1 MVMDAGRCSDGR
13 YGSEIW
19 RILLTLLPGPLPCEA
34 TSGLWIKHL
43 RGSGNSF
50 RSCAQCALGQRC
62 ESDHRPLRDR
72 LAAGHSSRRKSR
84 TFHVGNFLIA
94 SVLQGR
100 RGAASRLRVDFAINT
115 ACYRV
120 QAAVGRPSFP
130 PIAVQTFDAG
140 LSTAADRLLSLTSHG
155 SSCFQQRRMFTLG
168 MPGCPFIKAT
178 AGKPEKLCRI
188 FGLKG
193 PTRLCRCRAYAVSQS
208 PI

>member
-1 MVMDAGRCSDGR
+1 MLVAVQMEDTGQRFGVFFYPCFQGLCLVRQRAG
-13 YGSEIW
+13 
-19 RILLTLLPGPLPCEA
+19 
-34 TSGLWIKHL
+34 SGLSICVALGTVSVW
-43 RGSGNSF
+43 G
-50 RSCAQCALGQRC
+50 AAYLGQRC
-62 ESDHRPLRDR
+62 ESDHRPLSDR
-72 LAAGHSSRRKSR
+72 LAAGPSSRRKSR

-100 RGAASRLRVDFAINT
+100 RGAAPCLGVDFAINT

-120 QAAVGRPSFP
+120 QAAIGRPSFP

-140 LSTAADRLLSLTSHG
+140 LPTAAGRLLSLTSHG

-168 MPGCPFIKAT
+168 MPGCPFINAT
-178 AGKPEKLCRI
+178 ADKPEKLCRI